1 MRERWFNSEGP
12 FWTAMGRIADIVL
25 LNLVSLLASL
35 PLVSIGA
42 VLVAL
47 HDTARQSLAGT
58 GGSVVRIFLSS
69 LRTNWR
75 QATAA
80 WLIVG
85 PLGGLL
91 AAWWL
96 WLDAP
101 ELTVL
106 KVLASTVFIVLFPFW
121 WAVLARFE
129 NSLGRNLINTVVVT
143 FASLPVAL
151 AVAAIDAGIIGLAV
165 AVAIWLPQG
174 LFLLLMLGYPL
185 IVFAHTPLL
194 ERALRPLLER
204 AAAAPPGAQQ

>member
-1 MRERWFNSEGP
+1 VRERWFDSEGP

-25 LNLVSLLASL
+25 LNLAALLISL

-47 HDTARQSLAGT
+47 HDTARRSLDGA
-58 GGSVVRIFLSS
+58 GGSVVRIFLGS
-69 LRTNWR
+69 LRANWR

-80 WLIVG
+80 WLIVA

-91 AAWWL
+91 TAWWL

-106 KVLASTVFIVLFPFW
+106 KVVVSVVFVVLFPFW
-121 WAVLARFE
+121 WAVIARFE

-143 FASLPVAL
+143 FAGLPLAL
-151 AVAAIDAGIIGLAV
+151 AVAAIDVALIGLGVAV
-165 AVAIWLPQG
+165 AVWLPQG
-174 LFLLLMLGYPL
+174 LLLLLMLGYPL
-185 IVFAHTPLL
+185 IAFAHTPLL
-194 ERALRPLLER
+194 ERALRPLLAR
-204 AAAAPPGAQQ
+204 AAEATPGPAP